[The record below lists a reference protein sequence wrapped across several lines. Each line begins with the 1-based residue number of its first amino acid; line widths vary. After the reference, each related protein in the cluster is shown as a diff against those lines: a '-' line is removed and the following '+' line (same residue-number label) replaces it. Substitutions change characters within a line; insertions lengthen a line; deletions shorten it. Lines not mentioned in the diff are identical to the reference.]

1 MAEFKERD
9 LDNVAFILDCCDKI
23 AGLIERF
30 GCSYKIFMNDYA
42 FKDSLLMN
50 VFQIGE
56 AVNRISDEFKT
67 GVPDVP
73 WHQIYAT
80 RNIIAHGY
88 VKIDDFIIWKTIIND
103 IPDMKEKLKK
113 LID

>member
-1 MAEFKERD
+1 MAEYKERD
-9 LDNVAFILDCCDKI
+9 FDNVAFILDCCDKI
-23 AGLIERF
+23 TGLLERF
-30 GCSYKIFMNDYA
+30 GCSYETFTKDYA

-56 AVNRISDEFKT
+56 AVNRISDKFKT

-88 VKIDDFIIWKTIIND
+88 IKVDDLIIWKTIIND
-103 IPDMKEKLKK
+103 IPDMRRKLEKM
-113 LID
+113 ID